1 MYRKCQDSVV
11 VILSDGEAS
20 TLEPKL
26 LIIRV
31 EMHRYVVNI
40 CQLRRCKCEN
50 SLARVS
56 GSR

>member
-40 CQLRRCKCEN
+40 GANFMKM
-50 SLARVS
+50 
-56 GSR
+56 